1 MSWRTE
7 PYHIRDGEDPS
18 SLTMTRNERAAKGEN
33 PDITGTAR
41 MGAED
46 AGRRSSQ
53 RLALEI
59 PDVALNMF
67 HGPNTQLNC

>member
-1 MSWRTE
+1 
-7 PYHIRDGEDPS
+7 
-18 SLTMTRNERAAKGEN
+18 MTRNEQAVKGAN
-33 PDITGTAR
+33 PDTRGTAKR
-41 MGAED
+41 RQRKEKDGD

-67 HGPNTQLNC
+67 HGPNTQLIC

>member
-1 MSWRTE
+1 
-7 PYHIRDGEDPS
+7 
-18 SLTMTRNERAAKGEN
+18 MTHNEQAVKGAVPVTRE
-33 PDITGTAR
+33 TAR
-41 MGAED
+41 RGQRMDDD

-53 RLALEI
+53 RLALAI